1 MTRNLPPIH
10 AGDSLVVAVTVA
22 DGAAPLDLAGASVTA
37 RLRGETGAVLPLQVA
52 VEDAAAGRFVI
63 SLAAGAVTAGRW
75 RLQARV
81 ALPNGEAQTVT
92 DATLTAER
100 SIF

>member
-1 MTRNLPPIH
+1 MTTVMRNL
-10 AGDSLVVAVTVA
+10 V
-22 DGAAPLDLAGASVTA
+22 
-37 RLRGETGAVLPLQVA
+37 
-52 VEDAAAGRFVI
+52 
-63 SLAAGAVTAGRW
+63 
-75 RLQARV
+75 RV